1 MHFIHV
7 LQLFHAALLAAALWA
22 SRLRWF
28 LVDALVSSCPPHA
41 SLPAHVG
48 VIIGVDEA
56 DDLVRVARVARWCAD
71 AGINRLTLCDP
82 RGDLLRSVDALR
94 AALTSHCIA
103 DLGAD
108 LTQPA
113 AAGCQTVAAPR
124 MKLGV
129 VSPQGGRSELVDAAR
144 SLCVRAQAGRVSPR
158 SIDEGAVDR
167 QLDADGVQRPEVGLV
182 LQYCHEGLLGGLLPW
197 HTRIAHFVHMGRLRH
212 ATEPA
217 LHRALHE
224 YVSLNQRHGR

>member
-1 MHFIHV
+1 MQIIHV

-56 DDLVRVARVARWCAD
+56 DDLVRVARVVRWCAD

-113 AAGCQTVAAPR
+113 AAGSQTAAAPR

-158 SIDEGAVDR
+158 SIDEGA
-167 QLDADGVQRPEVGLV
+167 QHLPMMGVARLPDTLAAARRCGGPSARRGWRAAPRGWPRPPV
-182 LQYCHEGLLGGLLPW
+182 LPRGSARRPPTLAPQE
-197 HTRIAHFVHMGRLRH
+197 
-212 ATEPA
+212 
-217 LHRALHE
+217 
-224 YVSLNQRHGR
+224 